1 MPTPPTHINGFFHN
15 FFFGPFPLKKIYSL
29 SISMEPSEIFMVVGR
44 GEVESDPSVQPET
57 QAEELNDRQ

>member
-1 MPTPPTHINGFFHN
+1 M
-15 FFFGPFPLKKIYSL
+15 KKIYSL